1 MEKNNCIF
9 CSKEKLNIVYEDDVF
24 YVIRDAYPVTKD
36 HTLIILNEHN
46 KTYFDLRDKDY
57 VQLNNIIKF
66 QKDSLLKK
74 DNSITGFNIGINEG
88 ETAGQTVMHLH
99 IHLIPRRKGDI
110 DDPRGGVRGVIPS
123 KQKYWWEKLLR

>member
-9 CSKEKLNIVYEDDVF
+9 CSKEKLNIIYEDDVF

-66 QKDSLLKK
+66 QKESLLEK
-74 DNSITGFNIGINEG
+74 DNSITGFNIGINQG

-99 IHLIPRRKGDI
+99 IHLIPRRKGDTE
-110 DDPRGGVRGVIPS
+110 DPRGGVRGVIPS
-123 KQKYWWEKLLR
+123 KQKY

>member
-1 MEKNNCIF
+1 MENNNCIF
-9 CSKEKLNIVYEDDVF
+9 CSKEKLNIIYEDDIF
-24 YVIRDAYPVTKD
+24 YVIRDAYPVTTD

-46 KTYFDLRDKDY
+46 KTYFDLRDKDI

-66 QKDSLLKK
+66 QKDSLIGK
-74 DNSITGFNIGINEG
+74 DNRITGFNIGINQG

-123 KQKYWWEKLLR
+123 KQKY

>member
-9 CSKEKLNIVYEDDVF
+9 CSKEKLNLVYEDDVF

-123 KQKYWWEKLLR
+123 KQKY